1 MDIKS
6 IKSVLD
12 NNLLPEN
19 IKENL
24 ILSIIALDKK
34 AIPMIL
40 QILNSEREQNKEIIL
55 DSNSELSRALI
66 TLEDPNIGKENQ
78 IIELGFVIDEIKKH
92 YLKWQNTIKCNFKV
106 KGLP

>member
-12 NNLLPEN
+12 NNSLPEN

-34 AIPMIL
+34 AVPMIL
-40 QILNSEREQNKEIIL
+40 QMLDSEREKNEELIL
-55 DSNSELSRALI
+55 DSNAELSRALI
-66 TLEDPNIGKENQ
+66 TLEDPNIGKKKP
-78 IIELGFVIDEIKKH
+78 IIELSFVVGEIKKH